1 MSTTD
6 ASQIVRNF
14 YTSLAGGDVPAAF
27 GLLADDIVWNEAE
40 GNPLA
45 DQNPY
50 TSAGAIGEGVFGRLA
65 AIFDGFAAA
74 PEEFVA
80 QGNRVAVFGR
90 YHGTHK
96 ATGEALD
103 CQFVHSWTV
112 SGERIVQFQ
121 QYADTAQ
128 LARLS

>member
-1 MSTTD
+1 MSTND
-6 ASQIVRNF
+6 AAQIVRSVYN
-14 YTSLAGGDVPAAF
+14 SLASGDVPGAF
-27 GLLADDIVWNEAE
+27 GLLSSDIVWNEAE

-45 DQNPY
+45 DRNPY
-50 TSAGAIGEGVFGRLA
+50 TSAAAIGEGVFGRLA
-65 AIFDGFAAA
+65 ALFDGFAAA
-74 PEEFVA
+74 PAEFVA

-96 ATGEALD
+96 ATGEALN

-112 SGERIVQFQ
+112 ADGRIVQFQ